1 MSKVNHIVNTL
12 EVIIK
17 TKQPGERLPSER
29 TLSETL
35 DVSRMTIRRALDQLE
50 ADQRIYRVANVG
62 IFKADNVLYK
72 PLDVFTGFTS
82 EVEKAGGAVKN
93 TLIEFSLQR
102 ASKSIASHLRIE
114 EGTYIYKVVRVR
126 KKNNVPLILDESY
139 FPKDIIPLDE
149 TVVSG
154 SIYHYIQST
163 LKLKMAK
170 ATQHFKAVF
179 ADKSYQPYLNVDE
192 NTPVLFV
199 GLVGYLADG
208 RIFEYTKSYKNT
220 KAYNLVL
227 TSYKEP
233 NHDV

>member
-1 MSKVNHIVNTL
+1 MTKVDYIINALEDMINT
-12 EVIIK
+12 K
-17 TKQPGERLPSER
+17 HPGERLPSER
-29 TLSETL
+29 SLSETL
-35 DVSRMTIRRALDQLE
+35 DASRITIRRALDQLE
-50 ADQRIYRVANVG
+50 EDQRVYRVANVG
-62 IFKADNVLYK
+62 IFKADNLLYK

-102 ASKSIASHLRIE
+102 ASTAIASHLRIE
-114 EGTYIYKVVRVR
+114 EGSYIYKVVRVR

-149 TVVSG
+149 TIVNG
-154 SIYHYIQST
+154 SIYNYIQST
-163 LKLKMAK
+163 LNLTMAK

-179 ADKSYQPYLNVDE
+179 AEEAYQPYLNVDE
-192 NTPVLFV
+192 HTPVLFV
-199 GLVGYLADG
+199 GLIGYLTDG

-233 NHDV
+233 QHDV

>member
-1 MSKVNHIVNTL
+1 MTKVDHITKAL
-12 EVIIK
+12 KEIIK

-29 TLSETL
+29 ALTELL
-35 DVSRMTIRRALDQLE
+35 DASRITIRRALDQLE
-50 ADQRIYRVANVG
+50 AEQRIYRVAHVG

-72 PLDVFTGFTS
+72 PLDVLTGFTS
-82 EVEKAGGAVKN
+82 EVEKAGGSVKN
-93 TLIEFSLQR
+93 NLIEFSLQR
-102 ASKSIASHLRIE
+102 ASKPIASQLRIE
-114 EGTYIYKVVRVR
+114 EGAYVYKVVRVR
-126 KKNNVPLILDESY
+126 KKNNIPLIIDESY

-149 TVVSG
+149 TIVNG

-163 LKLKMAK
+163 LNLKMSK

-179 ADKSYQPYLNVDE
+179 ADEAFQPYLNVD
-192 NTPVLFV
+192 NQTPVLFV
-199 GLVGYLADG
+199 GLVGYLEDG

-220 KAYNLVL
+220 SAYNLVL